1 MRLLVGTGV
10 LLGVQRAGLS
20 LTFGLRMAGEQSLL
34 CGIGHCSVIA
44 GKVAAR
50 AALAHR
56 SLDGE
61 VWRGLG

>member
-1 MRLLVGTGV
+1 MRAVAEELAANTQGPTP
-10 LLGVQRAGLS
+10 S

-34 CGIGHCSVIA
+34 CGIGHYSVIV